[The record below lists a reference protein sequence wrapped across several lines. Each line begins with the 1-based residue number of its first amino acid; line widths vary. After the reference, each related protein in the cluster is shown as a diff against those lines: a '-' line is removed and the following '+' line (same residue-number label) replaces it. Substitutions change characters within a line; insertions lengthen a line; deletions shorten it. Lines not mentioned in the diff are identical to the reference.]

1 MDIGTGTHPRDIP
14 PSGGRKGRDMQMKD
28 AYKKAGKR
36 LAGIL
41 TAACCVGLAVGHI
54 SLDDLTSW
62 GRTAAMLSVGLMQPA
77 GGAEALSERLDRTPD
92 KGAAATTA
100 PTSANTTAATT
111 AGSGTSQPTTSTT
124 TPPTTGTI
132 PPKKEGG
139 GVVKE
144 LKMGLG
150 SDFVQGVAIKNSSG
164 KTFDIAKEIQI
175 KPNFKIK
182 NSAEPQVLI
191 VHTHTTEAYMS
202 YYAGYYNEGDG
213 GRSKDESK
221 NVCAVGEAIAAELRA
236 AGIGVIHDTTIHDN
250 PKYTGAYT
258 RSEETV
264 NKNLQQYPSIQVV
277 LDVHRDGIM
286 IDNTTKAKPTVTI
299 NGKKA
304 AQTMIIVG
312 TVSTSALP
320 HPNWQDNFHFALQL
334 QKAAVAKY
342 EGLMRP
348 VSVVA
353 SRYNQHLARGYL
365 LVEMGSEG
373 NTLDEAVYSGQMLGK
388 TLGEVLQTL
397 K

>member
-1 MDIGTGTHPRDIP
+1 
-14 PSGGRKGRDMQMKD
+14 MQMKD

-236 AGIGVIHDTTIHDN
+236 AGIGVSHDTTIPDN
-250 PKYTGAYT
+250 PKYTGA
-258 RSEETV
+258 
-264 NKNLQQYPSIQVV
+264 
-277 LDVHRDGIM
+277 
-286 IDNTTKAKPTVTI
+286 
-299 NGKKA
+299 
-304 AQTMIIVG
+304 
-312 TVSTSALP
+312 
-320 HPNWQDNFHFALQL
+320 
-334 QKAAVAKY
+334 
-342 EGLMRP
+342 
-348 VSVVA
+348 
-353 SRYNQHLARGYL
+353 
-365 LVEMGSEG
+365 
-373 NTLDEAVYSGQMLGK
+373 
-388 TLGEVLQTL
+388 
-397 K
+397 